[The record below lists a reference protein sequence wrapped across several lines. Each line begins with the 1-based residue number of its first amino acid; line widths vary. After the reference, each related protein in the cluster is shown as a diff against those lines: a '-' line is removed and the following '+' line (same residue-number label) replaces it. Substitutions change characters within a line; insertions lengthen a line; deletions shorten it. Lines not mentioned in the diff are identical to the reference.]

1 MTTRQ
6 KLERERSELREK
18 LGRLAAKGAELT
30 DDERAEMT
38 AAEARLTASEG
49 ELRAAIASEPDPAA
63 VETRTEP
70 DAEHRERVALRGRAS
85 LGRYLARI
93 LAGAA
98 VDGAERELREASGS
112 GAPNEIP
119 VELWDVPREH
129 RAETRADAPTGAPGT
144 VGVNLDSIA
153 PAVFASS
160 VVPRL
165 GVAMPM
171 VESGTYAVPVI
182 TTSLTGSAKA
192 KGGALEST
200 AAAFTV
206 SSMTPKR
213 VGARLSLRI
222 EDVAAAGTNLEAA
235 LRENLSMALSAEL
248 DDQALNGNGTSPNLS
263 GLFQAL
269 TDPAAAANV
278 VTYDSVHATL
288 GAEIDGLHAESLM
301 DLVLAINPA
310 TAGKFVSTFQA
321 ASNYKGER
329 SIFDTLRGALGGLF
343 TNARMPASASNVS
356 AAIVHKRGRNLR
368 TAVCPTWATLAV
380 DDIYSDSASGE
391 RHFTLSA
398 ILGDVR
404 VLYPA
409 AYAQLSF
416 KTA

>member
-1 MTTRQ
+1 MTLKQ

-18 LGRLAAKGAELT
+18 LATLAGKGESLT
-30 DDERAEMT
+30 DDERAEM
-38 AAEARLTASEG
+38 AKCEARLMQSEA
-49 ELRAAIASEPDPAA
+49 ELRAAILAEPDPAE

-70 DAEHRERVALRGRAS
+70 DAEHRERAALRGRAS

-98 VDGAERELREASGS
+98 VDGAERELREAAGS

-119 VELWDVPREH
+119 LELWDVPRPEH
-129 RAETRADAPTGAPGT
+129 RADAPTGAPST

-153 PAVFASS
+153 PAVFAAS

-171 VESGTYAVPVI
+171 VPSGTYAVPVI
-182 TTSLTGSAKA
+182 STSLTGSAKA

-235 LRENLSMALSAEL
+235 LRENLSMALAAEL
-248 DDQALNGNGTSPNLS
+248 DDQGLNGNGTAPNLS

-269 TDPAAAANV
+269 TDPSAAANV
-278 VTYDSVHATL
+278 LTYDSVHATL
-288 GAEIDGLHAESLM
+288 GGEIDGLYAESLM
-301 DLVLAINPA
+301 DLSLVVNPA

-321 ASNYKGER
+321 ATNYKGER
-329 SIFDTLRGALGGLF
+329 SIWDTLRGALGGLF
-343 TNARMPASASNVS
+343 TNARMPAGASNVS
-356 AAIVHKRGRNLR
+356 AAIVHKRGRALR

-398 ILGDVR
+398 ILGDVK
-404 VLYPA
+404 VLYPE